1 MKLYRCA
8 VVRAL
13 GAAAAS
19 EKVLQAL
26 SECSDL
32 EAFFCDQAPSTGSN
46 VCGVVFVFDGTDI
59 DRILRQVRMLRNL
72 MPAVAILAVFSGP
85 HSHPDPDPNP
95 NPEDLRMLLGA
106 GVYDFVSAQ
115 GVAGELAVRLKRAIG
130 TMPAMERAPPQRAD
144 HLPIRGLVY
153 ASDACARVASQIPM
167 MASCDA
173 NVLILGETGTGKE
186 VCAQAIHYLS
196 ARASRPWIAIN
207 CGAIPAELMEAELF
221 GHVKGAYTTAHA
233 SRAGLVR
240 EAESGT
246 LFLDDIDTLAL
257 SSQVKLLRFLQER
270 EYRPVGSNA
279 LLRADVRVIAASNCN
294 LNALVQ
300 RGTFR
305 QDLYYRLNVLR
316 LDLPALRDRA
326 EDIAVLAL
334 HFTRDFARD
343 FRRQVNTVSP
353 CAILKL
359 CAHDW
364 PGNVRELKHV
374 MERAVLLSSGPT
386 LQAHDIQLDCGHHP
400 ERRSDSFQS
409 TKSRAVEQFERN
421 YLRRLLIA
429 HDGNISQAAKAAQK
443 DRRAFFELMRK
454 HNLEPQSFRPHDH
467 AARSGGG
474 SLSHP
479 GMG

>member
-1 MKLYRCA
+1 MKLHRCA

-13 GAAAAS
+13 GAPATS
-19 EKVLQAL
+19 EQVLEAL

-32 EAFFCDQAPSTGSN
+32 EAFFCENVPTSGSD
-46 VCGVVFVFDGTDI
+46 VCGVVFVSDGTDS

-72 MPAVAILAVFSGP
+72 MPSVAILAVLAETNS
-85 HSHPDPDPNP
+85 
-95 NPEDLRMLLGA
+95 EDSNIFLGA
-106 GVYDFVSAQ
+106 GVYDFVSAHC
-115 GVAGELAVRLKRAIG
+115 VASELTVRLKRAIG
-130 TMPAMERAPPQRAD
+130 AMPAIDAPQPQQLAD
-144 HLPIRGLVY
+144 QLPIRGLVY

-167 MASCDA
+167 MASCDS

-196 ARASRPWIAIN
+196 ARASKPWIAIN
-207 CGAIPAELMEAELF
+207 CGAIPADLMEAELF
-221 GHVKGAYTTAHA
+221 GHVKGAYTTALT

-246 LFLDDIDTLAL
+246 LFLDDIDTLPLLA
-257 SSQVKLLRFLQER
+257 QVKLLRFLQER
-270 EYRPVGSNA
+270 EYRPVGSNTV
-279 LLRADVRVIAASNCN
+279 LHADVRVIAASNCN

-300 RGTFR
+300 RGAFR

-334 HFTRDFARD
+334 HFIKNFARD
-343 FRRQVNTVSP
+343 FQRQVSAVSP

-364 PGNVRELKHV
+364 PGNVRELQHV
-374 MERAVLLSSGPT
+374 LERAVLLSSGPT
-386 LQAHDIQLDCGHHP
+386 LQAQEIQLDSAHQP

-421 YLRRLLIA
+421 YLRRLLVA
-429 HDGNISQAAKAAQK
+429 HAGNISQAAKAAQK

-454 HNLEPQSFRPHDH
+454 HNIEPQSFRPRESSDTAH
-467 AARSGGG
+467 
-474 SLSHP
+474 L
-479 GMG
+479 